1 MNAQALPD
9 RDTSA
14 AKALRQIRQSGRL
27 LALSICISVAAL
39 AQGAETM
46 RFVHA
51 APEVNGDERAAYF
64 WNLLGAA
71 LESNREIY
79 GDYVI
84 ETYPV
89 PMNYARTVAEMSE
102 GGQERVNVFVPATN
116 PDLETRLLPIRIPA
130 DKGLLGYRAL
140 LIVGDTQSRLES
152 VRNVNEL
159 RRFTIGQGAPWAD
172 SRILEANG
180 FKLVLSNE
188 YAGLFKML
196 GAGRFDVFSRGIDE
210 IRREWLVQKDQI
222 PGLQIERNLILHYPM
237 PRYFFVPR
245 TERGKRMAERIEDG
259 LRRLAKSGE
268 FDRRY
273 AAYKRHVLADLDLAG
288 RRVLHVDNPYFKS
301 TPPYDDKRWWDDLSH
316 ELKADRKGPPAKS
329 TVVRRH

>member
-1 MNAQALPD
+1 VNF
-9 RDTSA
+9 RTSSTPENTA
-14 AKALRQIRQSGRL
+14 TKALKYIRRSGRL
-27 LALSICISVAAL
+27 LALGISLSFAGL
-39 AQGAETM
+39 AQGGETM

-64 WNLLGAA
+64 WDLLGAA
-71 LESNREIY
+71 LESNRDTY

-84 ETYPV
+84 ESYPV

-140 LIVGDTQSRLES
+140 LIVGDTQSRLEA
-152 VRNVNEL
+152 VRNADDL

-180 FKLVLSNE
+180 FNLVLANE

-196 GAGRFDVFSRGIDE
+196 GAGRFDVFSRGVDE

-237 PRYFFVPR
+237 PRFFFVPR

-273 AAYKRHVLADLDLAG
+273 AAYKRHVLAGLDLAG

-301 TPPYDDKRWWDDLSH
+301 TPPYDDKRWWDDLSQ
-316 ELKADRKGPPAKS
+316 ELRADRKCPPAKS
-329 TVVRRH
+329 TAVRRH